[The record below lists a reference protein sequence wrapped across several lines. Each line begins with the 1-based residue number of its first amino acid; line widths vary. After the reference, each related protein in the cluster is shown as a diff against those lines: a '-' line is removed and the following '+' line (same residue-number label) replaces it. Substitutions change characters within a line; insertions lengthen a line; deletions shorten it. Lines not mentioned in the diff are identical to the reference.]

1 MKLCVKSLC
10 KKPLGV
16 CFWKIWK
23 VKASKFYLCPFWWKH
38 GFNYCRKEVH
48 LYPLYGSQRIQAKT
62 VFLCS
67 KKISQ
72 NVDRLYHAIKRAFSD
87 KNTKTL
93 LKNVVFFSSD
103 GTTADSSFNAGMIE
117 TFKEFTIYTRN
128 LLGNWEDSRYYIN
141 KFCLKCT
148 NLATIT

>member
-1 MKLCVKSLC
+1 M
-10 KKPLGV
+10 
-16 CFWKIWK
+16 
-23 VKASKFYLCPFWWKH
+23 
-38 GFNYCRKEVH
+38 H
-48 LYPLYGSQRIQAKT
+48 LYPLYGSWRIQAKT

-72 NVDRLYHAIKRAFSD
+72 DVDGLYDAIKRAFSD

-117 TFKEFTIYTRN
+117 TFKELYIREIY
-128 LLGNWEDSRYYIN
+128 
-141 KFCLKCT
+141 
-148 NLATIT
+148 